1 MVSQAEIGHAFVA
14 SVRSAER
21 HEKPYRHW
29 IMSGLFPAETLAELR
44 ALPFAAPDM
53 EGVSGTREIHNA
65 TRVYLDAENQERYAV
80 CRDVAAAL
88 QAPSVVA
95 AVEEAFGADLQGTYL
110 RIEYAQDVDGFWLEP
125 HTDIGVKR
133 FTLLAYLSDDPAHA
147 ELGTDIYADPRSW
160 AAAAPFVPNL
170 ALVFVPSDRTW
181 HGFRKRP
188 IKGVRKSII
197 VNYVTNEWRAR
208 EQLCFPRAPVSRA
221 AA

>member
-1 MVSQAEIGHAFVA
+1 MVSKTDIGRAFVR

-21 HEKPYRHW
+21 HEEPYRHW

-44 ALPFAAPDM
+44 ALPFAAPHL
-53 EGVSGTREIHNA
+53 EGMSGTREIHNA
-65 TRVYLDAENQERYAV
+65 TRVYLDAENLERYAV

-95 AVEEAFGADLQGTYL
+95 AIEEAFGADLQGTYL
-110 RIEYAQDVDGFWLEP
+110 RVEYCQDVDGFWLEP

-147 ELGTDIYADPRSW
+147 ELGTDIYADAHSW

-181 HGFRKRP
+181 HGFRRRP
-188 IKGVRKSII
+188 IKGVRKSVI

-208 EQLCFPRAPVSRA
+208 EQLCFPEAPIARVTA
-221 AA
+221 